1 MNVQEKFSAT
11 RSELSASLIER
22 DSEVDLV
29 LTALIAQQH
38 CLLVGL
44 PGTAK
49 SMLSDAIV
57 GWMAGQKF
65 SYLMTKFTTPEEICG
80 PVSIQGL
87 KADEYR
93 RIVAGKLPEADVA
106 FLDEVF
112 KSSSAILNTMLTIL
126 NERTYRNNGHL
137 LQCPLKLC
145 IGASNEWPGDQE
157 GGREL
162 GALFDRFLLR
172 KLVRPIGTDKGLDR
186 LLWSDTSVHLSTSIT
201 PAEIEQANKDAFALS
216 WEQDAKD
223 SFLAILHELKREGVQ
238 PGDRR
243 VRQSVGAVQ
252 AYAWLNEAATVE
264 SDHLEVLMHCLWDDP
279 QEQPK
284 KCAEIVAKI
293 ANPVGAKVNQ
303 LLMEAEEVT
312 SKANLKDLGQAASA
326 AKKLSE
332 INKQLKGL
340 TGARAKSAQEH
351 VAATIKAVKLATVE
365 AL

>member
-1 MNVQEKFSAT
+1 
-11 RSELSASLIER
+11 
-22 DSEVDLV
+22 
-29 LTALIAQQH
+29 
-38 CLLVGL
+38 
-44 PGTAK
+44 
-49 SMLSDAIV
+49 
-57 GWMAGQKF
+57 
-65 SYLMTKFTTPEEICG
+65 
-80 PVSIQGL
+80 
-87 KADEYR
+87 
-93 RIVAGKLPEADVA
+93 
-106 FLDEVF
+106 
-112 KSSSAILNTMLTIL
+112 
-126 NERTYRNNGHL
+126 
-137 LQCPLKLC
+137 
-145 IGASNEWPGDQE
+145 
-157 GGREL
+157 
-162 GALFDRFLLR
+162 
-172 KLVRPIGTDKGLDR
+172 
-186 LLWSDTSVHLSTSIT
+186 
-201 PAEIEQANKDAFALS
+201 
-216 WEQDAKD
+216 
-223 SFLAILHELKREGVQ
+223 LHELKREGVQ